1 MKDNQNHSGNA
12 ANFEINES
20 NFRNYLAVQIG
31 FTDADAEELKGLASW
46 AESIADELIHD
57 FYEGQFKQ
65 PEFVRIIQ
73 NAGSNRERLSAAQK
87 RYFLDWFK
95 GMPNGDYLWGRQH
108 IGSLHARIGVTPR
121 WYISSYQNYYD
132 LLYPMFRNKLRLR
145 PGAANRAISAV
156 GKLIT
161 FDQAIIMDTY
171 VTGLTAQLEGTL
183 GHLSSNT
190 DDVAQAVDDLARGS
204 QAQAQSVQDV
214 SDSMNE
220 IALGI
225 DRVADA
231 ASRTAAVGEQMRDAA
246 QEGADVVE
254 RLVGGIG
261 NINETSGQIS
271 DRIGDL
277 DLASEEIGRIVETID
292 AIAGETNLLALNAA
306 IEAARA
312 GEHGRGFAVVADEVR
327 TLAESSRKETQA
339 ISDLVSRVRHSIEL
353 AVEAVQA
360 GRAEARQGVQLATA
374 AQASLSEVLSS
385 VDATAD
391 QVQDIAANSQEMSA
405 AVRSVVAEVESISA
419 VVEEASAATEQLAAT
434 ADNLAQIARGEGQ
447 SGPSSAQVIRIDR
460 AA

>member
-1 MKDNQNHSGNA
+1 
-12 ANFEINES
+12 
-20 NFRNYLAVQIG
+20 
-31 FTDADAEELKGLASW
+31 
-46 AESIADELIHD
+46 
-57 FYEGQFKQ
+57 
-65 PEFVRIIQ
+65 
-73 NAGSNRERLSAAQK
+73 
-87 RYFLDWFK
+87 
-95 GMPNGDYLWGRQH
+95 
-108 IGSLHARIGVTPR
+108 
-121 WYISSYQNYYD
+121 
-132 LLYPMFRNKLRLR
+132 
-145 PGAANRAISAV
+145 
-156 GKLIT
+156 
-161 FDQAIIMDTY
+161 
-171 VTGLTAQLEGTL
+171 
-183 GHLSSNT
+183 
-190 DDVAQAVDDLARGS
+190 
-204 QAQAQSVQDV
+204 
-214 SDSMNE
+214 MNE